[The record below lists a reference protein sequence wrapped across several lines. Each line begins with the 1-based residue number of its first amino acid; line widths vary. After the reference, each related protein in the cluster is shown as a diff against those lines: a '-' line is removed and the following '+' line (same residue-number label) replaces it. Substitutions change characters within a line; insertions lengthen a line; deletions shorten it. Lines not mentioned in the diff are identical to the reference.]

1 MAIVNLCRVP
11 FLDKNYVNVVD
22 FSSSTTRR
30 NYFTQRTYRQ
40 CNSNTKLDTERTEI
54 TLDLPYNAFETFD
67 YLFFTSQS
75 GKDIFYFVDNIRYN
89 TGSTIIVDVT
99 LDVFT
104 TFMFDFTFLPS
115 YVERCHVNRWKT
127 SGKTPTNEVVDED
140 FPDYTKVIKKTK
152 ALDRKDGSYI
162 YVATTPLGKIEGSRP
177 SIGGGGEIGGGCQAN
192 GIPSYNGFRFI
203 KGYEAFSDYGL
214 YLNGESFKTVGYG
227 FTEIHNKSVFDL
239 HKPFPCSEQLASE
252 LFGEYFINDYASKV
266 WNALV
271 NNGVSELISINMFDA
286 MCSLA
291 WNRGVNGFLGDS
303 TSPFQLIK
311 ENPLNPNIEDCW
323 KKYAITSSGNVLQGL
338 VNRRQAEVNIYFR
351 NDYEM
356 RKITWYT
363 DNGQN
368 LGIATSKGYVT
379 DNNGDGYI
387 PPHFEKCSSGD
398 FINPTTKDEHGSI
411 WQFPTTGTVTATYPE
426 YPNGGTHTGIDI
438 GGNNGQPIY
447 SSGFGKILKIVVST
461 EGYGK
466 HVIVSMN
473 NTTRHYFGH
482 MQSFA
487 SGIHEGMSV
496 TPQTLLGYVG
506 STGNST
512 GPHLH
517 WEIRV
522 SPYAYDLTSCIN
534 PSPSSKV
541 GDIIKGGVS

>member
-11 FLDKNYVNVVD
+11 FLDKNFVNVVD

-30 NYFTQRTYRQ
+30 NYFTQRTFRQ
-40 CNSNTKLDTERTEI
+40 CNSNTKLDTERKEI

-67 YLFFTSQS
+67 YLFFTTPV

-89 TGSTIIVDVT
+89 TGSTITVDVT

-104 TFMFDFTFLPS
+104 TFMFDFSFLPS

-127 SGKTPTNEVVDED
+127 SGKIPTNEVVDED

-152 ALDRKDGSYI
+152 ALDRMDGSYI
-162 YVATTPLGKIEGSRP
+162 YVTTTPLGKIEGNRP

-214 YLNGESFKTVGYG
+214 YLSGESFKTVGYG

-252 LFGEYFINDYASKV
+252 LFGEYFINDYASRV

-311 ENPLNPNIEDCW
+311 ENPLNPNIEECW

-368 LGIATSKGYVT
+368 LGIVTSKGYVT
-379 DNNGDGYI
+379 ENNGDGYI
-387 PPHFEKCSSGD
+387 PPQFVKCSSGD

-426 YPNGGTHTGIDI
+426 YPNGGMHTGIDI
-438 GGNNGQPIY
+438 GGNVGKPIY
-447 SSGFGKILKIVVST
+447 SSGFGKILKIVDST

-466 HVIVSMN
+466 HVIISMN

-541 GDIIKGGVS
+541 GDIIKGGVY